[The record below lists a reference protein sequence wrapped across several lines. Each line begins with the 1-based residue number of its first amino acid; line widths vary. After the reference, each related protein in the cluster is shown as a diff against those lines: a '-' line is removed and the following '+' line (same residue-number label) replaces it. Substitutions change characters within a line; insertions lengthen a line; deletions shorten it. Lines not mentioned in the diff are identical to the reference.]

1 MTYVINTR
9 TEENGVYK
17 YTYTIGKNGVYCINT
32 RNVNTRRKELTKECG
47 CKQHTKVNTLYLVL
61 KKTVYLFV
69 YIGLV
74 VGRLISRRCILLEGK
89 EHYNNCCIKFK

>member
-1 MTYVINTR
+1 MKILA
-9 TEENGVYK
+9 
-17 YTYTIGKNGVYCINT
+17 GKLAGFP
-32 RNVNTRRKELTKECG
+32 
-47 CKQHTKVNTLYLVL
+47 VL

-74 VGRLISRRCILLEGK
+74 IGRLIFRRCILLEGK

>member
-1 MTYVINTR
+1 MRISEISGHRLLRVKVD
-9 TEENGVYK
+9 ENLLAGFP
-17 YTYTIGKNGVYCINT
+17 
-32 RNVNTRRKELTKECG
+32 
-47 CKQHTKVNTLYLVL
+47 VL

-74 VGRLISRRCILLEGK
+74 VGRLIFRRCILLEGK